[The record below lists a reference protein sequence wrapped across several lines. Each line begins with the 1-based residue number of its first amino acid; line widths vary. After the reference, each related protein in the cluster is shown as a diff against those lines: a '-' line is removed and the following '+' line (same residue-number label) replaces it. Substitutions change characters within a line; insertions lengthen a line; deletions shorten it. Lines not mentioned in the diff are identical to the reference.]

1 MPRPFSQST
10 AEDVVASVEAV
21 VANGA
26 PTPVAFVSDFA
37 DIPQARAEEALKLAS
52 DLGLLLPNG
61 VNYSPA
67 SPLCVLLATPDLA
80 LKAAILRIV
89 LESYEPFVVFRKRLK
104 ATELAATAAQQTRT
118 TLSLTAHRDA
128 IKDTLVSLGT
138 YSHALKT
145 EGGGR
150 YEPSELPVGNHLLKT
165 AQGCADVAAA
175 EARIRHQMG
184 DAAADSVDRDEVL
197 VPLANALLQAGA
209 GDGRTAVVLAGN
221 AVESF
226 LVALGGRL
234 GVGLAGANGV
244 NAKLGRFAHPGAGLV
259 PANALPPKLI
269 FMGKYL
275 GHIRNAADHGADPEV
290 GATWQIQQSTG
301 LEFVYVACSFI
312 SAVHARETGQPP
324 RI

>member
-1 MPRPFSQST
+1 MPKPFSQST

-26 PTPVAFVSDFA
+26 PTSVAFVSDFA
-37 DIPQARAEEALKLAS
+37 DIPEARAEEALKLAA
-52 DLGLLLPNG
+52 DLRLLVLNG
-61 VNYSPA
+61 ASYSPVG
-67 SPLCVLLATPDLA
+67 PLCVLLVTPDLA

-89 LESYEPFVVFRKRLK
+89 LESYEPFVVFRNRLK

-175 EARIRHQMG
+175 EVRIRRQMG
-184 DAAADSVDRDEVL
+184 DPAADSVDRDEVL
-197 VPLANALLQAGA
+197 VPLASALLQAGA
-209 GDGRTAVVLAGN
+209 GDGRMAVVLAGN

-226 LVALGGRL
+226 LVALGTRL
-234 GVGLAGANGV
+234 GVGLGGANGI
-244 NAKLGRFAHPGAGLV
+244 NAKLGRFAHAGAGLV

-275 GHIRNAADHGADPEV
+275 GHIRNAADHGVDPEV

-312 SAVHARETGQPP
+312 SAIHAREAGQPP